1 MNEKTISLDYT
12 NSLMYELEKA
22 FWDERGRG
30 ARFRMT
36 TVGRGF
42 FKEKC
47 RPLLQSSDLDDILH
61 TIEDVLRQEGVVSK
75 VSFSREDQLL
85 RIQVEGC
92 VHRSVE
98 EMMIAHGIEPFTC
111 LPVNLVVLA
120 VEELWDRPVELAE
133 VKVEE
138 GTCQLLVVLFE
149 KRPTL
154 E

>member
-22 FWDERGRG
+22 FWDERGKG

-47 RPLLQSSDLDDILH
+47 QPLLQSSDLEHILQ
-61 TIEDVLRQEGVVSK
+61 TIEDVLRQEGIVSK
-75 VSFSREDQLL
+75 VSYSREEQLL

-92 VHRSVE
+92 VHLPVE
-98 EMMIAHGIEPFTC
+98 EKMIAHGIEPFTC

-120 VEELWDRPVELAE
+120 VEELWDQPVELAE

>member
-1 MNEKTISLDYT
+1 MNEKTIPLDYT
-12 NSLMYELEKA
+12 NNLMYELEKA

-36 TVGRGF
+36 TIGRGF
-42 FKEKC
+42 FKEKVQ
-47 RPLLQSSDLDDILH
+47 PLLQSSDLNDILQA
-61 TIEDVLRQEGVVSK
+61 IEAVLRQEGIVSNI
-75 VSFSREDQLL
+75 SYSREEQLL
-85 RIQVEGC
+85 RIQIEGC
-92 VHRSVE
+92 VHRPVE
-98 EMMIAHGIEPFTC
+98 ERMIAHGIEPFAC

-120 VEELWDRPVELAE
+120 VEELWDKPVELAE

-138 GTCQLLVVLFE
+138 GTCRLLVVLFE